1 MTLRAVSIVS
11 CVAGLACAAQHTA
24 RTSDLLFA
32 SPAAELAREH
42 APDLYEQAQAAW
54 AKAEGG
60 QRRKD
65 DQEAADDQR
74 TEARLW
80 LTAAVAEAERVQLD
94 RRRAEL
100 QREEERWAKQL
111 ARDQEA
117 SAVVA
122 RDISRYEARAVALD
136 EAERLSAL
144 SDRPTISDATLDA
157 ILTRVRLNLALA
169 EALGANDEQLR
180 SLRERAEV
188 TARRRPHSARDAEAL
203 LWKTEALIGEV
214 RAQWPGPRPG
224 ASTELVE
231 TALVTGFAADR
242 VGTGV
247 LVRSERFFTSG
258 GNVSSATVRR
268 FHGLLAA
275 FPHGPVAC
283 QVAVPELR
291 SRAWARRVALLVER
305 LRRMDDPGRVSTGMV
320 VTRSL
325 SAGAVQCTFAA
336 YRGL

>member
-1 MTLRAVSIVS
+1 VKLRSALLGL
-11 CVAGLACAAQHTA
+11 CALGLACAGQQTT
-24 RTSDLLFA
+24 RTSDALFG

-42 APDLYEQAQAAW
+42 APDLYDQAQSAW
-54 AKAEGG
+54 TDAEEA

-65 DQEAADDQR
+65 ERAADDLR
-74 TEARLW
+74 TEAQLW
-80 LTAAVAEAERVQLD
+80 LAAAVAEAERVQLD

-111 ARDQEA
+111 ARDQQA

-122 RDISRYEARAVALD
+122 RDISRYEARAVALE
-136 EAERLSAL
+136 EAERLSTL
-144 SDRPTISDATLDA
+144 SEGPSLSDATLDA

-169 EALGANDEQLR
+169 EALGATDTQLLA
-180 SLRERAEV
+180 LRERADAI
-188 TARRRPHSARDAEAL
+188 ARTRPQSAKAAETL
-203 LWKTEALIGEV
+203 LLRTEGLIGEM
-214 RAQWPGPRPG
+214 RARWPEPRPG

-242 VGTGV
+242 VGDGV
-247 LVRSERFFTSG
+247 LIRSERFFTSNG
-258 GNVSSATVRR
+258 QVSNATVKR

-291 SRAWARRVALLVER
+291 SRVWARRVASLVER
-305 LRRMDDPGRVSTGMV
+305 LRQMDDPGRVSTGMV
-320 VTRSL
+320 VTQSL

-336 YRGL
+336 YHGL

>member
-1 MTLRAVSIVS
+1 VTVRAVLLVS
-11 CVAGLACAAQHTA
+11 CVVGLACAAQQTT
-24 RTSDLLFA
+24 RSSDSLFA
-32 SPAAELAREH
+32 SAAAEHAREH
-42 APDLYEQAQAAW
+42 APDLYERAQAAW
-54 AKAEGG
+54 AGADEA
-60 QRRKD
+60 QRHKD
-65 DQEAADDQR
+65 DQAADDQR

-80 LTAAVAEAERVQLD
+80 LSAAVAEAERVQLD

-122 RDISRYEARAVALD
+122 QDISRYEARAVALH

-144 SDRPTISDATLDA
+144 SDGPTVSAATLDA
-157 ILTRVRLNLALA
+157 ILTRARLNLALA
-169 EALGANDEQLR
+169 EALGADDEQLR
-180 SLRERAEV
+180 PLRERADAI
-188 TARRRPHSARDAEAL
+188 ARRRPHSAKAAEGL
-203 LWKTEALIGEV
+203 LLNTEALIGQM
-214 RAQWPGPRPG
+214 RAEWPEPRPG

-242 VGTGV
+242 VGNGV
-247 LVRSERFFTSG
+247 VIRSERFFTSG
-258 GNVSSATVRR
+258 GHVSSATVKR

-291 SRAWARRVALLVER
+291 SRVWARRVALLVER